1 MWPHFSVDKTNIKHI
16 QRSGLSADVVSKK
29 KRITTAR
36 EKLWVIMSERQ
47 SESENREHIV
57 FYLFSVTESTR
68 PLWTDTLQ
76 NLQTHTHKHRHTAKL
91 VRAPVEHTPNIN
103 PCKLGISLLFCS
115 KSSKGLSQISVSSR
129 FSLLA
134 WCAPF
139 SRKWW
144 SCFSSPQC
152 SHFVT
157 RLISLI
163 FLFFYFII
171 IALIHFR
178 HQKRDIVTLDIIM
191 QKGLWNYQS
200 HKSWWKQIWS

>member
-1 MWPHFSVDKTNIKHI
+1 MEFLKPISNIVGAVYSFYGVYNFQCGQNYYKTYSAIRIK
-16 QRSGLSADVVSKK
+16 RGCGLKK
-29 KRITTAR
+29 EENHNCERKTLSDNEWETKRER
-36 EKLWVIMSERQ
+36 EQGAHCVLSILRD
-47 SESENREHIV
+47 REHTAPV
-57 FYLFSVTESTR
+57 DWHTAEPS
-68 PLWTDTLQ
+68 D
-76 NLQTHTHKHRHTAKL
+76 THTHKHRHTAKL

-157 RLISLI
+157 RLIYLI
-163 FLFFYFII
+163 FHVFF
-171 IALIHFR
+171 
-178 HQKRDIVTLDIIM
+178 
-191 QKGLWNYQS
+191 
-200 HKSWWKQIWS
+200 

>member
-1 MWPHFSVDKTNIKHI
+1 MECIIFSVDKTIIKHI

-47 SESENREHIV
+47 SESENREQHIV

-139 SRKWW
+139 
-144 SCFSSPQC
+144 
-152 SHFVT
+152 T
-157 RLISLI
+157 LSL
-163 FLFFYFII
+163 
-171 IALIHFR
+171 
-178 HQKRDIVTLDIIM
+178 
-191 QKGLWNYQS
+191 G
-200 HKSWWKQIWS
+200 